1 MDAPA
6 GCEARATT
14 WPFLFHEPMKFLVL
28 LLLLATGKVLVNPV
42 PTGEEMEAVTNFI
55 FLGSKIIADSDCSH
69 EIKRYLPFGRKSMTN
84 LHSVLK
90 SRDTLCLQRYIL
102 SKQWFFQ

>member
-42 PTGEEMEAVTNFI
+42 PTGEEMEAV
-55 FLGSKIIADSDCSH
+55 KILFSWVPKLLRTVIAAM
-69 EIKRYLPFGRKSMTN
+69 K
-84 LHSVLK
+84 LK
-90 SRDTLCLQRYIL
+90 
-102 SKQWFFQ
+102 